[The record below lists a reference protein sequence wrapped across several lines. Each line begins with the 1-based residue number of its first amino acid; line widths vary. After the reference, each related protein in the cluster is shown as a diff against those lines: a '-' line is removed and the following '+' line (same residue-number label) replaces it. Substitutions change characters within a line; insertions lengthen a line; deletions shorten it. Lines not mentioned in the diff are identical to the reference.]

1 MGEEDK
7 FNIDSIISLCETFF
21 ISLGLLSIAI
31 VKLLS
36 YCHKKKIS
44 RDEIKLLKSQASFN
58 NLVAIERKR
67 EIEDS
72 FSV

>member
-1 MGEEDK
+1 MGEND
-7 FNIDSIISLCETFF
+7 FNVNSIISLCETFF
-21 ISLGLLSIAI
+21 ISLGLFSIAI

-36 YCHKKKIS
+36 YCHKKKIN

-58 NLVAIERKR
+58 NLIAIERKK